1 MTKVISFVNAK
12 GGVGKTT
19 TSVNV
24 AGGLANE
31 GFKTLFVDLDPQGNA
46 TSYLALEGLK
56 NDMSDLLLE
65 TAKFED
71 VVVSKYG
78 MDIIPVICDKCV
90 GMEGRLASQTNAE
103 MLLMIAIEDYLDNYD
118 YVIIDC
124 PPAIGKLTANALLF
138 SDYYVIPVLPEPFSV
153 DGIAGLTK
161 FTDRIAKF
169 NKNLKFA
176 GFLLNKYNSKK
187 RNSTNH
193 IIADHIKGL
202 NMPYFSTSI
211 REDKTLYDVILM
223 KGGHIFNLGNKSN
236 GVEDFKNLCKEIVTL

>member
-1 MTKVISFVNAK
+1 
-12 GGVGKTT
+12 
-19 TSVNV
+19 
-24 AGGLANE
+24 
-31 GFKTLFVDLDPQGNA
+31 
-46 TSYLALEGLK
+46 
-56 NDMSDLLLE
+56 
-65 TAKFED
+65 
-71 VVVSKYG
+71 
-78 MDIIPVICDKCV
+78 MDIVPVIYDKCL

-103 MLLMIAIEDYLDNYD
+103 MLLMIAIEDYLDSYE

-138 SDYYVIPVLPEPFSV
+138 SDYYIIPVLPEPFSV

-176 GFLLNKYNSKK
+176 GFLLNKYNSNK

-193 IIADHIKGL
+193 IIADHIKSL

-211 REDKTLYDVILM
+211 REDKALYDVILM
-223 KGGHIFNLGNKSN
+223 KAGSIFNLGNKSN
-236 GVEDFKNLCKEIVTL
+236 GVEDFKNLCEEIAIL